1 MSSKSLKSEYQKWLW
16 MLATADLIVVMLLVL
31 PGVGAGGDLSKLAN
45 WRLLTTVLV
54 PVVVLLLVNVLPHK
68 AKCML
73 VYWKPYGWMPGSE
86 VFSRFA
92 PGDVRV
98 DMGALAKNVGPLPET
113 PREQNARWYQLYK
126 LVENQPEVAEAH
138 RSFLMYRDMAVLS
151 LAFVLLAP
159 AGLYLAGA
167 SRGAQWLSAAVF
179 AVQFVLTALSARWS
193 GVRFVC
199 NVVALHSAKKIT
211 GAGPA
216 RQPRRASAQQA

>member
-16 MLATADLIVVMLLVL
+16 MLATADLIVVAFFLL
-31 PGVGAGGDLSKLAN
+31 PGVGVGGDISKLAN

-54 PVVVLLLVNVLPHK
+54 PIAVLLLVNVLPHK

-86 VFSRFA
+86 VFSKFA
-92 PGDVRV
+92 PDDVRV
-98 DMGALAKNVGPLPET
+98 DMKALAKNVGQLPET

-126 LVENQPEVAEAH
+126 LVENRTEVAEAH
-138 RSFLMYRDMAVLS
+138 RSFLMYRDMAALS
-151 LAFVLLAP
+151 LAFALLTP
-159 AGLYLAGA
+159 AGLYLIGA
-167 SRGAQWLSAAVF
+167 ARGAPWLAAAVF
-179 AVQFVLTALSARWS
+179 ASQFVLTALSARWS

-216 RQPRRASAQQA
+216 RQPRRATAQQN

>member
-1 MSSKSLKSEYQKWLW
+1 MSGKSFKSEYQKWLW
-16 MLATADLIVVMLLVL
+16 MLATADLIVVTLFLL
-31 PGVGAGGDLSKLAN
+31 PGVGVGGDLSKLAN
-45 WRLLTTVLV
+45 WRLLTTVLI
-54 PVVVLLLVNVLPHK
+54 PVAVLLLVNVLPHK

-86 VFSRFA
+86 VFTKFA
-92 PGDVRV
+92 PDDVRV
-98 DMGALAKNVGPLPET
+98 DMKALAKNVGPLPET

-126 LVENQPEVAEAH
+126 LVENQTEITEAH

-159 AGLYLAGA
+159 AVLYLAGG
-167 SRGAQWLSAAVF
+167 SKGAQWLAAAAF
-179 AVQFVLTALSARWS
+179 AAQFVLTALSARWS

-199 NVVALHSAKKIT
+199 NVVALHSAKKVT

-216 RQPRRASAQQA
+216 RQPRRAAAPQA

>member
-16 MLATADLIVVMLLVL
+16 MVATADLIVVALFLL
-31 PGVGAGGDLSKLAN
+31 PGMGAGGDLSKLAN
-45 WRLLTTVLV
+45 WRLLTTALV

-68 AKCML
+68 AKCLL

-86 VFSRFA
+86 VFTKFA
-92 PGDVRV
+92 PDDVRV
-98 DMGALAKNVGPLPET
+98 DMKALAKNVGPLPEA

-126 LVENQPEVAEAH
+126 LVENQTEVADAH

-151 LAFVLLAP
+151 LAFAGLGP

-167 SRGAQWLSAAVF
+167 SKGAQWLAAAVF
-179 AVQFVLTALSARWS
+179 VAQFILTALSARWS

-199 NVVALHSAKKIT
+199 NVVALHSAKNIT

-216 RQPRRASAQQA
+216 RQPRRTAAQQV

>member
-16 MLATADLIVVMLLVL
+16 MLATADLIVVALFLL
-31 PGVGAGGDLSKLAN
+31 PGVGVGGDIAKLAN

-54 PVVVLLLVNVLPHK
+54 PIAVLLLVNVLPHK

-86 VFSRFA
+86 VFSKFA
-92 PGDVRV
+92 PDDVRV
-98 DMGALAKNVGPLPET
+98 DMKALAKNVGQLPET
-113 PREQNARWYQLYK
+113 PRDQNTRWYQLYK
-126 LVENQPEVAEAH
+126 LVENQTEVAEAH
-138 RSFLMYRDMAVLS
+138 RNFLMYRDMAVLS
-151 LAFVLLAP
+151 LAFAPLAP
-159 AGLYLAGA
+159 AGLYFAGA
-167 SRGAQWLSAAVF
+167 SRGVQWLAAAAF

-211 GAGPA
+211 GTGPA
-216 RQPRRASAQQA
+216 RQPKRAAAPQA